1 MGIMKYKQFQ
11 DPAQSIELD
20 ELGYTAELESRTETS
35 LGNAGATN
43 GLIASGTSTKSVTF
57 SNSFFTGQSGT
68 SISANS
74 VLPSIGITIE
84 NAQSGDFFTLS
95 SISSTG
101 FDIDIK
107 NGSSHVDRNFKYAAT
122 GFGRGS

>member
-1 MGIMKYKQFQ
+1 METQ
-11 DPAQSIELD
+11 DPAQSIAIKQ
-20 ELGYTAELESRTETS
+20 LGYTAELASRTETS

-43 GLIASGTSTKSVTF
+43 GVFASGTSTKSVSFT
-57 SNSFFTGQSGT
+57 NSFFTGQANT
-68 SISANS
+68 SVAANS
-74 VLPSIGITIE
+74 VKPSIGITIE

-95 SISSTG
+95 NITGTG

-107 NGSSHVDRNFKYAAT
+107 NGSSNVNRNFKYTAT